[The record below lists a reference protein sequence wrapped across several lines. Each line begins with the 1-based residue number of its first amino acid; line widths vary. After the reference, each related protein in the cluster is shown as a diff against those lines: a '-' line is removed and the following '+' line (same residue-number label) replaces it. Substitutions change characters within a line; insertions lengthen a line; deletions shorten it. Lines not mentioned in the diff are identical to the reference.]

1 MSSVAPWP
9 WVEPLWRS
17 WSLLLN
23 QANRDFIWPPLPTV
37 PSMPSV
43 YGVAR
48 LFNPDPAA
56 YLPHRYPFLML
67 DRLLTLEAGVS
78 ASAERRVTTSAG
90 GFPQVLLLEGLA
102 QLAGIAAIREQGER
116 GFLAS
121 IDHAE
126 FSESAREGDS
136 LLITARVVKSFGR
149 LVLIAGEVACE
160 GRVLLRAQMTLG
172 VGVL

>member
-1 MSSVAPWP
+1 MRVPASICLPQMPPLVRWFRSPVRPLTCLHSWRAFPLPQRSIPVMSSVAPWP
-9 WVEPLWRS
+9 LVEPLWLS

-78 ASAERRVTTSAG
+78 ASAERRAT
-90 GFPQVLLLEGLA
+90 
-102 QLAGIAAIREQGER
+102 
-116 GFLAS
+116 
-121 IDHAE
+121 
-126 FSESAREGDS
+126 
-136 LLITARVVKSFGR
+136 
-149 LVLIAGEVACE
+149 
-160 GRVLLRAQMTLG
+160 
-172 VGVL
+172 